1 MLRSTLFDIE
11 APLRSKYDIKQ
22 ALFHAQNHKK
32 IFEILTP
39 KKLTEATRSIR
50 FAQLLKQFDFALL
63 QGNITHFFVWQ
74 NQKDSWIAG
83 LYARF
88 LVGLPTPIRLTFFCV
103 LFVLKFIW
111 NYLVLVAT
119 LLVQYKY
126 SNRTQIATVDSRLV
140 MFEVL
145 KKAQSEGWSVLNINT
160 DLESDNVT
168 TAFIQHL
175 YPELCFT
182 VWDRSITAI
191 TQDHVVPVAAESFY
205 SKHPMFWEIRRFVH
219 EHPHDIIFIATRGSI
234 QEYEFLQKLV
244 GDDGVDFRLGSIY
257 HVNDVS
263 TQHSVSWSKKLSQF
277 WTFFVAATLNQF
289 LNSMDL
295 HQCYHKKIV
304 LTITNQSGETL
315 YNTLGEKPMTDMH
328 RSDTLQSALNRIL
341 KTISSNVIEFE
352 PVNLD
357 QKLESQI
364 PATMR
369 AFFSSGGAVSRD
381 QCEQVTMRYVGD
393 EDDVATP
400 WVFI

>member
-1 MLRSTLFDIE
+1 
-11 APLRSKYDIKQ
+11 
-22 ALFHAQNHKK
+22 
-32 IFEILTP
+32 
-39 KKLTEATRSIR
+39 
-50 FAQLLKQFDFALL
+50 
-63 QGNITHFFVWQ
+63 
-74 NQKDSWIAG
+74 
-83 LYARF
+83 
-88 LVGLPTPIRLTFFCV
+88 
-103 LFVLKFIW
+103 
-111 NYLVLVAT
+111 
-119 LLVQYKY
+119 
-126 SNRTQIATVDSRLV
+126 
-140 MFEVL
+140 
-145 KKAQSEGWSVLNINT
+145 
-160 DLESDNVT
+160 
-168 TAFIQHL
+168 
-175 YPELCFT
+175 
-182 VWDRSITAI
+182 
-191 TQDHVVPVAAESFY
+191 
-205 SKHPMFWEIRRFVH
+205 
-219 EHPHDIIFIATRGSI
+219 
-234 QEYEFLQKLV
+234 LQKLV

-341 KTISSNVIEFE
+341 KTISFNVIEFE

-393 EDDVATP
+393 EDDVAAP